1 MKYRIV
7 HETTYQYSEPAS
19 LSQNELFLHPRE
31 TMTQRLVE
39 SQLVIVPQPQY
50 LHRRTDY
57 FGNVAHV
64 FMVQQPHTNLAI
76 SATCRVTVERPAIPV
91 PADTAPL
98 ETVVHRLAA
107 HDQLST
113 LDAYQFVFA
122 SPLITVNPAALS
134 YARPSFPPGTP
145 VLAGAVDLINR
156 IFTEFS
162 YDKSAT
168 NVDTSVD
175 QLLASRK
182 GVCQDFAHLG
192 ISCLRSLG
200 LAARYVSGYLETKP
214 PPGKPRLV
222 GADASQL
229 YRGMDIGTAK
239 PDAATLALAP
249 HRLIDIRDPG
259 EAYSAAQFR
268 ADALREMDLI
278 CASGNTPLLVGGTF
292 LYFRALEQGLS
303 GMPPADPAV
312 RARLECEAGERGWAA
327 LHARLATVDP
337 QAAARIHANDPQR
350 IQRALE
356 VYELTGRPISDFHD
370 TGRASAMPYEVI

>member
-31 TMTQRLVE
+31 TVTQRLVE

-76 SATCRVTVERPAIPV
+76 SATCLVTVERPAITV
-91 PADTAPL
+91 PADTAPW
-98 ETVVHRLAA
+98 ETVVHRLAT
-107 HDQLST
+107 HDQPST

-168 NVDTSVD
+168 NVDTSVE
-175 QLLASRK
+175 QLLANRK

-222 GADASQL
+222 GADASHAWFSL
-229 YRGMDIGTAK
+229 FV
-239 PDAATLALAP
+239 PDTGWVDLDPTNNLIPDEHHVTLAWGRDYGDVTPVKGIVMGGGVHHLSVMVDVAP
-249 HRLIDIRDPG
+249 
-259 EAYSAAQFR
+259 QK
-268 ADALREMDLI
+268 
-278 CASGNTPLLVGGTF
+278 
-292 LYFRALEQGLS
+292 
-303 GMPPADPAV
+303 
-312 RARLECEAGERGWAA
+312 
-327 LHARLATVDP
+327 
-337 QAAARIHANDPQR
+337 
-350 IQRALE
+350 
-356 VYELTGRPISDFHD
+356 
-370 TGRASAMPYEVI
+370 